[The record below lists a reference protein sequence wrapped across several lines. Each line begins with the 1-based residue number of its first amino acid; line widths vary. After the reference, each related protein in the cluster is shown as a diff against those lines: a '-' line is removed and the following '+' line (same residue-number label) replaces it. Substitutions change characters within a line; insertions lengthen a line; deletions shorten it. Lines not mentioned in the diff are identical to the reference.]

1 MSSSVLTAP
10 SVPLHERPEIHAR
23 RWFLLAVMCLSLV
36 LVVMSV
42 SGLNTALPTIQR
54 DLGAS
59 ASELQWIVDAYAV
72 LFAGLLLS
80 AGAIGD
86 RFGRRGALLGGLA
99 VFGLGSLLGG
109 LASNASQ
116 LIASRAVMGIGAAFI
131 MPATLSLITSIFP
144 PEERPRA
151 IAVWAGFAGAG
162 ASIGP
167 IVTGGLLEGFWW
179 GSTLLVNV
187 PVVVAIVAAV
197 AAFAPNSRDDTRT
210 PLDPVG
216 AVLSLVGLS
225 SLIFAIIQGP
235 EDGWTSGLVMAAFLV
250 AGVVLASFVVWERR
264 SDHPMLPLTLFR
276 DRRFS
281 TGSGVIT
288 IAFFVMFGFFF
299 LITQY
304 LQFAR
309 GYSALEAGLAGL
321 PASLAF
327 LVFSPRSAG
336 LVERYGAHRVMALGL
351 AIVAGAFGLL
361 TTLTTD
367 TPYVV
372 IGAAF
377 ALLGAGMSITAAPA
391 TSEIMTSVPLS
402 KAGVGSAV
410 NDTTRE
416 LGGAL
421 GIALLG
427 SIASS
432 AYRSSVDLNGLQ
444 LPAGA
449 RAAAG
454 ESIGAAASVA
464 GRLPNGGEQVVAH
477 AASAF
482 TDAFTLVNSV
492 ALGIA
497 LAAAAAVLA
506 LRRRGEDDP
515 GEVRVA
521 DDFDDDFDDFD
532 LVLEPAGASSDARE

>member
-1 MSSSVLTAP
+1 MSSSVLNAP

-42 SGLNTALPTIQR
+42 SGLNTALPTIQE

-59 ASELQWIVDAYAV
+59 ASQLQWIVDAYAV

-109 LASNASQ
+109 LAANASQ

-144 PEERPRA
+144 PEERARA

-167 IVTGGLLEGFWW
+167 IVTGSLLEGFWW

-197 AAFAPNSRDDTRT
+197 ARFAPNSRDDTHT

-216 AVLSLVGLS
+216 ALLSLVGLS

-235 EDGWTSGLVMAAFLV
+235 EDGWTSGLVLAAFAV
-250 AGVVLASFVVWERR
+250 AGVALASFVAWERR

-367 TPYVV
+367 TPYIV

-432 AYRSSVDLNGLQ
+432 AYRSAVDLDGLG

-515 GEVRVA
+515 GEEPVA
-521 DDFDDDFDDFD
+521 DDFDDFD